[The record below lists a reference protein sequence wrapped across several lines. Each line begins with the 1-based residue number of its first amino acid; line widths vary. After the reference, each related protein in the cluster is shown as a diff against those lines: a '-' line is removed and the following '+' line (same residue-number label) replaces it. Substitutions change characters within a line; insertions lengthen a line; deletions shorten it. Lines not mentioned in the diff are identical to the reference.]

1 MSLDTCYSK
10 LIPLLLELFKEVANA
25 VVLRDPE
32 QAQVYQTI
40 KQQLTL
46 LQRIVYNS
54 RFTDDHCLLY
64 LSQISNI
71 AQELQDLVTVPTDK
85 EGIPIYDESI
95 YCRIFKNLDACDF
108 LADVLVFLL
117 NISAKHYHAY
127 IDTIHACLNLLCTI
141 TSNDKEL
148 QTQFVLSNM
157 DLLIHLTELSPKIA
171 RTFARLCSNN
181 LYLSIHVKEEHIIRL
196 LETSEG
202 HQGEYLLV
210 FYDLM
215 KTQGKFIKRNQD
227 IVMRFFMD
235 HRQDYVPFDSVAK
248 LKSMHDS
255 DYCINLVSILAIC
268 GQGENTFGQS
278 FARTVFSIQD
288 IYDVVHDEHVCIQ
301 LKSVM
306 LKFLASIYIED
317 VELVSD
323 APIHDNDNILQLIRM
338 SEDAMTRCIDTSS
351 APQQDFYG
359 FVFRGVLAF
368 LRAVFEYHISIE
380 IAVHEIYRYTHLVDL
395 TVKLLPL
402 AYQDEKALQA
412 NLACLDSMINVAGF
426 RGSMSPKE
434 LRDVLKDATMT
445 LDRLYARNHH
455 QEQHS
460 TIRHLCPIQDTVNIS
475 FQKLFHQ
482 INSSQAV
489 EQYQQQEFDRLCMN
503 HTDEWLLKQIYSRI
517 YTYAFY

>member
-1 MSLDTCYSK
+1 MYS
-10 LIPLLLELFKEVANA
+10 IRLELFKEVANA
-25 VVLRDPE
+25 VVLKDPE
-32 QAQVYQTI
+32 QEQVYQTI

-54 RFTDDHCLLY
+54 RLTDDHCLLH
-64 LSQISNI
+64 LSQISNLTR
-71 AQELQDLVTVPTDK
+71 ELQDLVTVPTDS
-85 EGIPIYDESI
+85 EGVSVYDESI
-95 YCRIFKNLDACDF
+95 YCRIFKSLDACDF
-108 LADVLVFLL
+108 LVDVLVSLL

-127 IDTIHACLNLLCTI
+127 IDTINACLNLLCTI
-141 TSNDKEL
+141 TGNDKEL

-157 DLLIHLTELSPKIA
+157 DLLISLTELSPKIA
-171 RTFARLCSNN
+171 VTFARLCSNN
-181 LYLSIHVKEEHIIRL
+181 LYLSVHIKEEHIIRL

-210 FYDLM
+210 FHDLM

-235 HRQDYVPFDSVAK
+235 RRQDYVPFDSVEK

-255 DYCINLVSILAIC
+255 DYCVQLISILAIC

-288 IYDVVHDEHVCIQ
+288 IYEIVHDEHVSIH
-301 LKSVM
+301 LKSAM

-317 VELVSD
+317 VELVSE
-323 APIHDNDNILQLIRM
+323 APIYDNENIVQLIQM
-338 SEDAMTRCIDTSS
+338 SEDAITQCIYTLSS
-351 APQQDFYG
+351 SSQPQDKNNGFYV

-368 LRAVFEYHISIE
+368 LRAMFEYHISIE

-426 RGSMSPKE
+426 RGSMSPRE

-445 LDRLYARNHH
+445 LDKLYARNHH
-455 QEQHS
+455 YPEQQS
-460 TIRHLCPIQDTVNIS
+460 TVSSISHLTPIQDTVNIS
-475 FQKLFHQ
+475 FQTLFQ
-482 INSSQAV
+482 EIKTSQAV
-489 EQYQQQEFDRLCMN
+489 EQYQQQEFNRLCKY
-503 HTDEWLLKQIYSRI
+503 HG
-517 YTYAFY
+517 